1 MAAQITDGKK
11 EAIMRRATERMRAM
25 TEPIK
30 FELNINLV
38 VGLIGQLQLAFRH
51 PQNVGP
57 ARQLLESFIRDLI
70 EQLDPEHGD
79 LHTVLMM
86 GFHEA
91 YDE

>member
-1 MAAQITDGKK
+1 MAAQITDAKK
-11 EAIMRRATERMRAM
+11 EAITRRATERMRSM

-30 FELNINLV
+30 FELSINLV

-51 PQNVGP
+51 PQNVGGT
-57 ARQLLESFIRDLI
+57 RQLLESFVRDLI
-70 EQLDPEHGD
+70 GQLDPEHGD
-79 LHTVLMM
+79 LYTVLMM